1 MLPIDRQR
9 RRFSLESFLHKV
21 KLDDDIVKI
30 VLGRRGRLRLF
41 ESIDPKRTAHLV
53 IDMQTGF
60 MTPGAPAEIAPAA
73 AIIPNVNTIS
83 AACRRAGALN
93 VFVQNSISEESKQS
107 WSNWFDAFWT
117 ADKREGMYATFM
129 VGRPGHALHPD
140 IEVKPEDMRINKF
153 RFGTFVDGSSDLH
166 QRLRARGIDTV
177 IITGC
182 ATNICCESTARDA
195 MMLNYKVL
203 FVSDATATHTD
214 FEHNNTLN
222 NMMLTFADVVSTAD
236 VTSLLQA

>member
-1 MLPIDRQR
+1 MHQ
-9 RRFSLESFLHKV
+9 V

-30 VLGRRGRLRLF
+30 ALQRRGRLRLF
-41 ESIDPKRTAHLV
+41 ETIEPKKTAHLV

-73 AIIPNVNTIS
+73 SAIPNINRIS
-83 AACRRAGALN
+83 AACRKAGALN
-93 VFVQNSISEESKQS
+93 VFIQNSISEESKQS

-129 VGRPGHALHPD
+129 VGKPGHALHRD
-140 IEVKPEDMRINKF
+140 IQVERGDMHINKF
-153 RFGTFVDGSSDLH
+153 RFGTFVEGSSDLH
-166 QRLRARGIDTV
+166 PKLQAKGIDTV

-195 MMLNYKVL
+195 MMMNYRVL
-203 FVSDATATHTD
+203 FVSDGTATHTD
-214 FEHNNTLN
+214 YEHNSTLN
-222 NMMLTFADVVSTAD
+222 AMMLTFADVVSTDD
-236 VTSLLQA
+236 VVKLLGVS

>member
-1 MLPIDRQR
+1 M
-9 RRFSLESFLHKV
+9 HKV
-21 KLDDDIVKI
+21 KLDDDLVKI
-30 VLGRRGRLRLF
+30 ALARRGRLRLF
-41 ESIDPKRTAHLV
+41 ESIDPKRTAHLI
-53 IDMQTGF
+53 IDVQTGF

-83 AACRRAGALN
+83 AACR
-93 VFVQNSISEESKQS
+93 E
-107 WSNWFDAFWT
+107 
-117 ADKREGMYATFM
+117 
-129 VGRPGHALHPD
+129 
-140 IEVKPEDMRINKF
+140 IEPEDMRINKF

-236 VTSLLQA
+236 VTLLLKA

>member
-1 MLPIDRQR
+1 M
-9 RRFSLESFLHKV
+9 HTV
-21 KLDDDIVKI
+21 KLDDDVVKI
-30 VLGRRGRLRLF
+30 ALGRRGRFRLF

-73 AIIPNVNTIS
+73 TIIPNVNTIS
-83 AACRRAGALN
+83 TACRTAGALN

-107 WSNWFDAFWT
+107 WSNWFDTFWT
-117 ADKREGMYATFM
+117 ADKREGMYATLM
-129 VGRPGHALHPD
+129 VGKPGHALHPD
-140 IEVKPEDMRINKF
+140 IEVRPEDMRINKF

-166 QRLRARGIDTV
+166 QRLRAR
-177 IITGC
+177 
-182 ATNICCESTARDA
+182 CESTARDA

-236 VTSLLQA
+236 VTSLLKA

>member
-1 MLPIDRQR
+1 M
-9 RRFSLESFLHKV
+9 HKV

-30 VLGRRGRLRLF
+30 ALGRRGRLRLF
-41 ESIDPKRTAHLV
+41 ESVDPKRTAHLV

-60 MTPGAPAEIAPAA
+60 MTAGAPAEIAPAA
-73 AIIPNVNTIS
+73 AIIPNVNRIS
-83 AACRRAGALN
+83 AACREAGALN

-107 WSNWFDAFWT
+107 WSNWFGSFWT

-129 VGRPGHALHPD
+129 VGKPGHALHPG
-140 IEVKPEDMRINKF
+140 IEVEPQDMRINKF
-153 RFGTFVDGSSDLH
+153 RFGTFVEGSSDLH
-166 QRLRARGIDTV
+166 PRLQARGIDTV

-195 MMLNYKVL
+195 MMMNYKVL

-222 NMMLTFADVVSTAD
+222 NMMLTFADVVSTAE
-236 VTSLLQA
+236 VTALLKA